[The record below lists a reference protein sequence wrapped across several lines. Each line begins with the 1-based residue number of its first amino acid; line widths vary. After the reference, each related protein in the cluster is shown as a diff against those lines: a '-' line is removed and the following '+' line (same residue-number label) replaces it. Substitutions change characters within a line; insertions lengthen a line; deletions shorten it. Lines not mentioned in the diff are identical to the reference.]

1 MPTLNIP
8 DSMKNMVPE
17 EIEVPKAPVQN
28 NLFSDEADAAEK
40 MKDEK
45 PAFDFSN
52 FNLEDTILAAASAQ
66 GIEIPDEKVDE
77 EKVQE
82 ENKEIVEAAQGNIYE
97 TSECCKRRKGKG
109 YSRRRGS
116 YH

>member
-1 MPTLNIP
+1 MQIVQSLQKEKNAFSTETETPVENLKMPTLNIP

-45 PAFDFSN
+45 PAFCN
-52 FNLEDTILAAASAQ
+52 FFKFQSGGYDSCCCFCT
-66 GIEIPDEKVDE
+66 
-77 EKVQE
+77 
-82 ENKEIVEAAQGNIYE
+82 GN
-97 TSECCKRRKGKG
+97 
-109 YSRRRGS
+109 
-116 YH
+116 

>member
-1 MPTLNIP
+1 
-8 DSMKNMVPE
+8 
-17 EIEVPKAPVQN
+17 
-28 NLFSDEADAAEK
+28 

-82 ENKEIVEAAQGNIYE
+82 ENKEIVEVAQRNIYT
-97 TSECCKRRKGKG
+97 TSESCKRRK
-109 YSRRRGS
+109 SREDSGRRGS

>member
-1 MPTLNIP
+1 
-8 DSMKNMVPE
+8 
-17 EIEVPKAPVQN
+17 
-28 NLFSDEADAAEK
+28 

-77 EKVQE
+77 EKVRE
-82 ENKEIVEAAQGNIYE
+82 KKI
-97 TSECCKRRKGKG
+97 KKL
-109 YSRRRGS
+109 
-116 YH
+116 